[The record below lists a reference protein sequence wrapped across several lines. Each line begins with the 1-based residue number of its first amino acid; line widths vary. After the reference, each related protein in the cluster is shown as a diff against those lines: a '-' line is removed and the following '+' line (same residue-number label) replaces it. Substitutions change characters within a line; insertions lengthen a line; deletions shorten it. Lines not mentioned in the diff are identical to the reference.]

1 MNSLRSFRLIV
12 PALVAAQQLAAAE
25 ADPAQLGQVLLNSVA
40 DTWDIKPPAFTISG
54 EPALVSSTPQGL
66 RLESKSALPA
76 STDYFFAFRLKP
88 AKGATSMVQIQM
100 ASMTTPD
107 KKPLALNF
115 SVALKEGQTNI
126 TYAASVTGTIVPG
139 AKA

>member
-40 DTWDIKPPAFTISG
+40 DTWDIKPATFTISG
-54 EPALVSSTPQGL
+54 EPAIVSSTAQGV

-76 STDYFFAFRLKP
+76 ATDYFFAFRLKP
-88 AKGATSMVQIQM
+88 AKGATTTLQVQM
-100 ASMTTPD
+100 ACATLPD
-107 KKPLALNF
+107 KKPQALNF
-115 SVALKEGQTNI
+115 SVSL
-126 TYAASVTGTIVPG
+126 
-139 AKA
+139 